1 MVLDGG
7 QPHSILSALL
17 GPTNTGKTHRA
28 VERMLEHPTGM
39 IGLPLR
45 LLAREIYD
53 RVTTRVGERAVA
65 LVTGEEKRIPPR
77 PRYWI
82 STVEAMPIEREVD
95 FIAVD
100 EIQLAAHSQRGH
112 VFTDRLLR
120 ARGRQETWFMGSDTM
135 RPMMAELVPTAT
147 VRRHPRLSRLRAAGK
162 LGLSA
167 LPPRSAIVA
176 FSAAEVYE
184 LAERV
189 RRRRGGAAVVLG
201 ALSPRTRNAQVA
213 MYQAGEVDFLVATD
227 AVGMGLNMD
236 VDHVAFAALRK
247 FDGFR
252 VRPLSSAELAQIAG
266 RAGRHTRDGT
276 FGTLSPLELPPDVAF
291 AIESHR
297 FAPVRRVMWRNSDL
311 DTSSLEALSASLK
324 QRPSRQVLSMV
335 EKADDAAVL
344 SLLVEREAVVKR
356 ARNADTVS
364 LLWDV
369 CRIPDFRKLLVEH
382 HANLLEE
389 IFVQLAGPQ
398 GRIEPDFMHK
408 RISRLE
414 NDSGDIDTLMMRMD
428 FIRTWSYI
436 AHHSAWVQDAK
447 AWQERT
453 QQAEDRL
460 SQALHLR
467 LVERFV
473 ERSGRRSR
481 ARRAKPRGRQQ
492 RPEPRVEQDRRAG
505 GPFEQLAALRDSLRD
520 AEADAP
526 MVSDAWVDELVEAAH
541 DRFQIDLD
549 GRIWLDGG
557 AELAR
562 LSGGVDVLHPE
573 VRLTLARDVG
583 AGGLSR
589 ILRRLRAWTRDMVD
603 ETLGPL
609 RDGSTDRLSAS
620 GRGLLYQLQ
629 RQLGTVAVGDSRG
642 QLQELTRED
651 RELLEGLGVT
661 VGRRFVY
668 LPALL
673 EPPVVRQRMA
683 LCAAQYDKRL
693 LASEPTAMAPAFPTR
708 RGIDGTLY
716 RAVGYPAFGP
726 LAIRV
731 DVIERVDE
739 RLDELAKTGAFEA
752 PAELGEWM
760 SCTPDELAQVVVALG
775 YHHTEEGYLRPHKP
789 RGRKRRRRRGRR

>member
-1 MVLDGG
+1 MALDSGP
-7 QPHSILSALL
+7 QHSTQSALHSRLAALL

-77 PRYWI
+77 PRYWVC
-82 STVEAMPIEREVD
+82 TVESMPIELEVD
-95 FIAVD
+95 FLAVD
-100 EIQLAAHSQRGH
+100 EVQLAAHAQRGH
-112 VFTDRLLR
+112 VFTDRVLR

-162 LGLSA
+162 LDLSA
-167 LPPRSAIVA
+167 LPPRSAIIA

-252 VRPLSSAELAQIAG
+252 IRGLSSAELAQIAG

-276 FGTLSPLELPPDVAF
+276 FGTLAPLELPPDMAF

-297 FAPVRRVMWRNSDL
+297 FAPVRRVIWRNSDL
-311 DTSSLEALSASLK
+311 DTSSLAALDASLK
-324 QRPSRQVLSMV
+324 QRPPRRVLAMV
-335 EKADDAAVL
+335 EKADDTAAL
-344 SLLVEREAVVKR
+344 RLLAERPAVVERARDPDAVR
-356 ARNADTVS
+356 

-389 IFVQLAGPQ
+389 IFLQLSGPKA
-398 GRIEPDFMHK
+398 RIEPDFMHK

-414 NDSGDIDTLMMRMD
+414 NDAGDIDTLMMRMD
-428 FIRTWSYI
+428 FIRTWNYI
-436 AHHSAWVQDAK
+436 AHHPAWVEGAK
-447 AWQERT
+447 TWQERT

-481 ARRAKPRGRQQ
+481 GRRAKPRSRPQ
-492 RPEPRVEQDRRAG
+492 RPEAPVPQERNEG
-505 GPFEQLAALRDSLRD
+505 GPFEQLAALRDALRD
-520 AEADAP
+520 AESEAP
-526 MVSDAWVDELVEAAH
+526 MVSDAWVDELVEAGH
-541 DRFQIDLD
+541 ERFAVDVE

-562 LSGGVDVLHPE
+562 LSSGVDVLHPE
-573 VRLTLARDVG
+573 VKLTLARDVG

-609 RDGSTDRLSAS
+609 QDERTRELSAA
-620 GRGLLYQLQ
+620 GRGLVYQLQ
-629 RQLGTVAVGDSRG
+629 RQLGTVAAGEARS
-642 QLQELTRED
+642 QLEALTDED
-651 RELLEGLGVT
+651 RQLLDRLGV
-661 VGRRFVY
+661 VQGQRFVY
-668 LPALL
+668 LPVLL
-673 EPPVVRQRMA
+673 APPNLTRRMA
-683 LCAAQYDKRL
+683 LCTAQ
-693 LASEPTAMAPAFPTR
+693 
-708 RGIDGTLY
+708 
-716 RAVGYPAFGP
+716 FG
-726 LAIRV
+726 
-731 DVIERVDE
+731 
-739 RLDELAKTGAFEA
+739 
-752 PAELGEWM
+752 
-760 SCTPDELAQVVVALG
+760 
-775 YHHTEEGYLRPHKP
+775 
-789 RGRKRRRRRGRR
+789 